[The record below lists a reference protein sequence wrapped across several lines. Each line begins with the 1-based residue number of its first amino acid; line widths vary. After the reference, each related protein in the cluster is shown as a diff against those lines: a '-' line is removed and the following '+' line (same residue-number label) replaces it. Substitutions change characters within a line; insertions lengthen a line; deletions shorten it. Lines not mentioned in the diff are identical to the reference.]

1 MAEQVAVLA
10 GGCFWCTEAVF
21 LDVVGVKS
29 VESGYTGGTVANP
42 TYKQVCGGD
51 TGHAEAI
58 RITFDPEQLSYD
70 DLLDIFFATHDP
82 TQLNRQGNDVGTQ
95 YRSAIFP
102 LDDEQERE
110 ARAAI
115 ERANADNGGRVVT
128 TIEPLGEWYPAEDY
142 HQDYWAG
149 EGQRNPYCLAVIP
162 PKLQKLRKSF
172 QARAKSAGGDAP
184 KRLAARR
191 RRSLIAAPRP
201 SSGTGATAMRGL
213 ARRIGAGGAGR
224 TGAPRLRRD
233 RPTR

>member
-1 MAEQVAVLA
+1 MAEEVAVLA

-29 VESGYTGGTVANP
+29 VESGYTGGTVASP
-42 TYKQVCGGD
+42 TYRQVCGGD

-58 RITFDPEQLSYD
+58 RITFDPQVLSYD

-102 LDDEQERE
+102 QTPEQEQK
-110 ARAAI
+110 ARAGIA
-115 ERANADNGGRVVT
+115 RANADNGGRVVT
-128 TIEPLGEWYPAEDY
+128 TIEPAAEWWPAEDY

-149 EGQRNPYCLAVIP
+149 EGQRNPYCIASIP

-172 QARAKSAGGDAP
+172 QARVKSA
-184 KRLAARR
+184 
-191 RRSLIAAPRP
+191 
-201 SSGTGATAMRGL
+201 TAEG
-213 ARRIGAGGAGR
+213 
-224 TGAPRLRRD
+224 
-233 RPTR
+233 

>member
-1 MAEQVAVLA
+1 MADEVAVLA

-29 VESGYTGGTVANP
+29 VESGYTGGDVANP

-58 RITFDPEQLSYD
+58 RITFDPDQLSYD

-102 LDDEQERE
+102 QDEEQERK

-115 ERANADNGGRVVT
+115 ERANDRTWRPDRHDDRA
-128 TIEPLGEWYPAEDY
+128 
-142 HQDYWAG
+142 
-149 EGQRNPYCLAVIP
+149 
-162 PKLQKLRKSF
+162 
-172 QARAKSAGGDAP
+172 ARANGIRPRIITRIIGPARGSAIPIASRSSRPSCRSCARASRRGSKSADRDAP
-184 KRLAARR
+184 SAARAAQPVVDRGAEAVVGDRARR
-191 RRSLIAAPRP
+191 RCAAWPMHRP
-201 SSGTGATAMRGL
+201 
-213 ARRIGAGGAGR
+213 GGAGR
-224 TGAPRLRRD
+224 TGARPLRPG
-233 RPTR
+233 RPTG